1 MDNKYSSIDD
11 YFAKNKKFFGD
22 GDANAKKA
30 FFLLGRYCNK
40 VMKSAETYY
49 AEKGEENSFQD
60 KVTKLFTQRMTYKT
74 YNLVSNACDEMAVKC
89 NSQLFREE
97 AGEHK
102 QFKIQSDYYLQEDKK
117 KIKMPV
123 EDANTAFSPG
133 LWQKI
138 GEEE

>member
-1 MDNKYSSIDD
+1 MEQKYSSVED

-40 VMKSAETYY
+40 VIASAEKYY
-49 AEKGEENSFQD
+49 IDKGEENSFQD
-60 KVTKLFTQRMTYKT
+60 KITKLFTQRMSYRI

-97 AGEHK
+97 SGEHK
-102 QFKIQSDYYLQEDKK
+102 QLMIQSDYYLQEDKK

-123 EDANTAFSPG
+123 EDANTAFSLG

-138 GEEE
+138 GQEE